1 MSIKK
6 IQFEGY
12 ELWGVLRKNQYRI
25 YVKNLNTGEKC
36 SFRYWNSFK
45 LTYPWYYCCFAK
57 NNADTVYRP
66 IKTNYDLVDALDC
79 FISDAILATCSFEE
93 FCSELG
99 YDLYNEYCDG
109 YNMKAKKIYNAC
121 QRSYKSA
128 IRVFGDIDE
137 VYRVGNKTRDL
148 QNGDYE
154 LDEQEIA

>member
-12 ELWGVLRKNQYRI
+12 ELSAVHEQKHKSRWGALRKNQYRI

-36 SFRYWNSFK
+36 SFRYWNS
-45 LTYPWYYCCFAK
+45 
-57 NNADTVYRP
+57 DTVYRP

-93 FCSELG
+93 FCNELG

>member
-12 ELWGVLRKNQYRI
+12 ELSAVHEQKHKSRWGALRKNQYRI
-25 YVKNLNTGEKC
+25 YVKNLETGEKC
-36 SFRYWNSFK
+36 SFRYWNS
-45 LTYPWYYCCFAK
+45 
-57 NNADTVYRP
+57 NTVYRP
-66 IKTNYDLVDALDC
+66 IETNYDVIGALDC
-79 FISDAILATCSFEE
+79 FIGDATSATYSFKE
-93 FCSELG
+93 FCDEFG
-99 YDLYNEYCDG
+99 YDLYDETYGG
-109 YNMKAKKIYNAC
+109 YNMEAKKIYNAC

-137 VYRVGNKTRDL
+137 IYRVGDKTRDL